1 MAKWA
6 TSRTISVSPLQRN
19 VPFTSRNSIVNLSRC
34 PPDFADENEYEAY
47 RGHRFP
53 REIISHSVWLYHRFC
68 LSFRDVEEL
77 LAKRGIIV
85 TYETIRQWCRK
96 FGPEYARNLKR
107 RQGRLG
113 DVWHLDEVFVN
124 IQGERHYL
132 WRAVDQDGDVIDI
145 LVQRNRNA
153 RAAKRFFRKL
163 LKGQG
168 TTPWRLVT
176 DKLRSYSAAHREVMP
191 SVAHDTRQYA
201 NNRAEMSHQPT
212 RQRERQMRGSS
223 QRGRHSGFFRFTGW
237 SRTFL
242 G

>member
-1 MAKWA
+1 ME
-6 TSRTISVSPLQRN
+6 TNT
-19 VPFTSRNSIVNLSRC
+19 NS
-34 PPDFADENEYEAY
+34 Y

-53 REIISHSVWLYHRFC
+53 REIISHSVWLYHRFS

-107 RQGRLG
+107 RRGRLG
-113 DVWHLDEVFVN
+113 DVWHLDEVFVK
-124 IQGERHYL
+124 IRGERHYL

-145 LVQRNRNA
+145 LVQKHRNA

-168 TTPWRLVT
+168 SEPWQLVT
-176 DKLRSYSAAHREVMP
+176 DKLRSYSSAHSEVMP
-191 SVAHDTRQYA
+191 SVAHDTGQYA
-201 NNRAEMSHQPT
+201 NNRAEVSHQPT
-212 RQRERQMRGSS
+212 RQRERLMRRFKSAGQA
-223 QRGRHSGFFRFTGW
+223 QRFLSVQGIILNFFRFARHQMRSENYRLLRDRSFKEW
-237 SRTFL
+237 SAAA
-242 G
+242 GA